1 MSQPQPL
8 SQAERAYSRVNLV
21 TDPLY
26 GYISITKGGL
36 MGAAGEASEQAIIDS
51 PWLQRLRRIRQLQS
65 AWWVFPSATHDRFQ
79 HSLGAMHLAG
89 EWAKKLYP
97 SLKEV
102 YSDAPSK
109 QLVEETLRM
118 AGLLH
123 DVGHG
128 PFSHWLDDWYA
139 IKWKLN
145 HELVGRHLILNV
157 LNEMIAG
164 LGASPSADF
173 EAGERV
179 DPRWVAFLMAD
190 DDLKGYEA
198 PGWVK
203 AMKPVMVAPF
213 SADNLDYIPRDIM
226 MCGVK
231 SAAVDVQSILEYT
244 FISKYGM
251 AVHTQAKEVVYMFLI
266 ARLHMY
272 HHVYYHQTGR
282 RIDLQLREI
291 FADSVGR
298 MMKGKSPLE
307 DLEAYRNLTD
317 WSLFSTA
324 AEWLESSDGEE
335 KKLGEAWSDIL
346 ARKLKW
352 KLVYSSYLEAFAGS
366 NLIKLRAKQF
376 AKRIRANLPE
386 ELSGIEF
393 EVDVASKGSAAVNPL
408 KDTGRVVFWDD
419 LRHRYETQAVTDLM
433 ARLPSEMAV
442 FRVFALEDTYQSELT
457 AAADKALSIKTQL
470 ALGSLVQEA

>member
-1 MSQPQPL
+1 MAERPSE
-8 SQAERAYSRVNLV
+8 AERAYSRVNLV
-21 TDPLY
+21 ADPLY
-26 GYISITKGGL
+26 GNIAITKSGKLGAGG
-36 MGAAGEASEQAIIDS
+36 ASSEQDILDS

-79 HSLGAMHLAG
+79 HSLGVMHLAG

-102 YSDAPSK
+102 YIDAPSA

-139 IKWKLN
+139 VRWHLD
-145 HELVGRHLILNV
+145 HEIVGRHLILNQ
-157 LNEMIAG
+157 LSGMLG
-164 LGASPSADF
+164 SLGASPSADF
-173 EAGERV
+173 EADEKL
-179 DPRWVAFLMAD
+179 DARWVAYLMAD

-198 PGWVK
+198 PLWLR

-213 SADNLDYIPRDIM
+213 SADNLDYIPRDIL
-226 MCGVK
+226 MCGVR
-231 SAAVDVQSILEYT
+231 SAAVDVQTIIQHT

-251 AVHTQAKEVVYMFLI
+251 AIHAQAKELVYMFLI

-282 RIDLQLREI
+282 RIDLQLKEV
-291 FADSVGR
+291 FSESVGR
-298 MMKGKSPLE
+298 MMGGKSPLE
-307 DLEAYRNLTD
+307 DLDAYRNLTD

-324 AEWLESSDGEE
+324 AKWLESADPDEAR
-335 KKLGEAWSDIL
+335 LGKAWDDIL
-346 ARKLKW
+346 ARRLKW
-352 KLVYSSYLEAFAGS
+352 KLVYSSYLEAFSGS
-366 NLIKLRAKQF
+366 NLIKLKSRQF
-376 AKRIRANLPE
+376 AKRIRANLPPA
-386 ELSGIEF
+386 LADIPF

-408 KDTGRVVFWDD
+408 QDTGRVVFWDD
-419 LRHRYETQAVTDLM
+419 LRQRYETQAVTDLM

-442 FRVFALEDTYQSELT
+442 FRVFALEDTYRTELT
-457 AAADKALSIKTQL
+457 AAADKALGVKPT
-470 ALGSLVQEA
+470 AHPTNLVD

>member
-1 MSQPQPL
+1 MSTYHL
-8 SQAERAYSRVNLV
+8 SEGERAYSRVNLV
-21 TDPLY
+21 ADPLY
-26 GYISITKGGL
+26 GYIAITKSGVD
-36 MGAAGEASEQAIIDS
+36 GAAGTASEQNLIDS

-79 HSLGAMHLAG
+79 HSLGTMHLAG

-102 YSDAPSK
+102 HPEAPSI

-139 IKWKLN
+139 VKWKLN
-145 HELVGRHLILNV
+145 HEIVGRHLILNA
-157 LNEMIAG
+157 LAEMLSG

-173 EAGERV
+173 AAGEKI
-179 DPRWVAFLMAD
+179 DPRWVAYLMAD
-190 DDLKGYEA
+190 ENLKGFEA
-198 PGWVK
+198 PLWVK

-213 SADNLDYIPRDIM
+213 SADNLDYIPRDIL
-226 MCGVK
+226 MCGVR
-231 SAAVDVQSILEYT
+231 SAAVDVKSLLEYT
-244 FISKYGM
+244 FISKHGM
-251 AVHTQAKEVVYMFLI
+251 AIHAQAKEVVYMFLI

-282 RIDLQLREI
+282 RIDLQVREV
-291 FADSVGR
+291 FAQSVGK
-298 MMKGKSPLE
+298 MMGDKSPLE
-307 DLEAYRNLTD
+307 DLEAYRHLTD

-324 AEWLESSDGEE
+324 AEWLESKDPEE
-335 KKLGEAWSDIL
+335 VVLGKAWDDIM

-352 KLVYSSYLEAFAGS
+352 KLIYSSYLEAFEGS
-366 NLIKLRAKQF
+366 NLIKLRSRQF
-376 AKRIRANLPE
+376 ATRIRANLPPALAE
-386 ELSGIEF
+386 IVF
-393 EVDVASKGSAAVNPL
+393 EVDVASKGSAAINPL
-408 KDTGRVVFWDD
+408 KDTGRIVFWDD

-442 FRVFALEDTYQSELT
+442 FRVFALENTYQAELT
-457 AAADKALSIKTQL
+457 AAADKALGIKPL
-470 ALGSLVQEA
+470 PEPDGVEA